1 MRRKDIYIKKEK
13 DRIDQNRKG
22 IKSNRTGNRMRR
34 KDIANIDQEKRK
46 TTIILIHDIYQNNI
60 VNRELK
66 KETIKMILK
75 RGLSSCTCR

>member
-1 MRRKDIYIKKEK
+1 
-13 DRIDQNRKG
+13 
-22 IKSNRTGNRMRR
+22 MRR

-46 TTIILIHDIYQNNI
+46 ITIILIHDIYQNNI

-75 RGLSSCTCR
+75 KGTL